1 MLRTIRLFALFLVLL
16 LGGFWAFAWAIR
28 APGQSMTEALPA
40 AFATL
45 FGNQTSLPSAGGV
58 QLAQGLSL
66 GGSFRL
72 TDQSGREVTE
82 RDYANGWML
91 VYFGYTYCPDV
102 CPTELGTM
110 ASIMDALGPAG
121 AKVTPV
127 FISVDPQRD
136 TPEVLKDYVARFHPR
151 LQGLTGT
158 PEQVAEVA
166 RRFRV
171 YYAKVQRPDMT
182 DYLMDHS
189 SFLYLVGPDAKVRA
203 LYRPETRP
211 EDIAAGIA
219 AQIGA
224 GRAAQG

>member
-28 APGQSMTEALPA
+28 APGQSMTEALPT

-66 GGSFRL
+66 GGPFRL

-110 ASIMDALGPAG
+110 ASIMDTLGPAG
-121 AKVTPV
+121 AKVAPV

-166 RRFRV
+166 RRYRV